1 MEFVVSWRLNAQ
13 IKTIPTLTN
22 MKHLPQPRPRRYDID
37 SLRVIAFS
45 LLIFYHAGM
54 LYVEG
59 WGFHIKSAYQYDWV
73 KYPMMLVNQWRM
85 PLLFLISGVAS
96 SFLLYKLNA
105 IEFIKS
111 RSLRLMIPFI
121 SGLIFIVPPQP
132 YIEIL
137 SNGSI
142 SNSFAD
148 MNYLDFLTHYF
159 SFQEWPIGAFDGSEY
174 GFTWN
179 HLWFVPYLFA
189 YTLLLVPLAMLF
201 RITGVHNRFEKI
213 SPAMLILAPVLIQ
226 ITWQLTLNDEKPISH
241 AFIDDYYA
249 HAMYGTFFL
258 LGYLISDKATVWQ
271 KIINLRWQFL
281 ISAILCYCILV
292 PLWFMYN
299 QQEWQDHLEGVVSTF
314 NQWLWLLAI
323 LAWSGKLLNRPRSW
337 LTYAN
342 NCIYPWYILHQTI
355 TIVAA
360 YLLAKFSLGGSLEF
374 ILVLIVTILGCWIIT
389 EYVIRRAKLLRFLFG
404 MK

>member
-1 MEFVVSWRLNAQ
+1 M
-13 IKTIPTLTN
+13 TLKCADRN
-22 MKHLPQPRPRRYDID
+22 KSNIDPMKPLLEPRPRRYDID

-45 LLIFYHAGM
+45 LLIFYHVGM

-111 RSLRLMIPFI
+111 RSLRLIIPFI
-121 SGLIFIVPPQP
+121 TGLVLVVPPQP
-132 YIEIL
+132 YIEVV
-137 SNGSI
+137 SNDSI
-142 SNSFAD
+142 SNSFGD
-148 MNYLDFLTHYF
+148 MGYLDFLIHYF
-159 SFQEWPIGAFDGSEY
+159 SFEDWPNGAFDGSEY

-179 HLWFVPYLFA
+179 HLWFIPYLFA
-189 YTLLLVPLAMLF
+189 YTLLLVPLATLF
-201 RITGVHNRFEKI
+201 RAIGVHDRFEKI

-226 ITWQLTLNDEKPISH
+226 IMWQLTLNDEKPISH
-241 AFIDDYYA
+241 AFIDDWYA

-271 KIINLRWQFL
+271 SIINLRWPFL
-281 ISAILCYCILV
+281 ISAVLCYCILV
-292 PLWFMYN
+292 PLWFTFN

-323 LAWSGKLLNRPRSW
+323 LAWSGKLLNRPRGW

-360 YLLAKFSLGGSLEF
+360 YLFAKFALGGPLEF
-374 ILVLIVTILGCWIIT
+374 TLVLIITILGCWIVT
-389 EYVIRRAKLLRFLFG
+389 EYLIRRAKFLRFLFG